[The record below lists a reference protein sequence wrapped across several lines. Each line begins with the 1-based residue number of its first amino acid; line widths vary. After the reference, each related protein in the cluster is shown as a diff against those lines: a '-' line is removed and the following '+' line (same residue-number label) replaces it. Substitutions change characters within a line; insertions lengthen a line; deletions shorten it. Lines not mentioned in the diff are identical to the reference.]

1 VDFLGDRFL
10 VESGCDRNFDFV
22 GCGGVRSHPTKNGTI
37 SCTSLDF
44 SMKILN
50 ASEARANLFSLVE
63 QVNKDHLPRFI
74 TSRQGDAVLLS
85 KSDWESIQETLY
97 LQSIPN
103 LVESIRAAEQMND
116 WVSEDEFLGAL
127 NGLED

>member
-1 VDFLGDRFL
+1 MLGTIAVL
-10 VESGCDRNFDFV
+10 SLLIIL
-22 GCGGVRSHPTKNGTI
+22 VRSPQQKSGTI
-37 SCTSLDF
+37 NCTSFGFL
-44 SMKILN
+44 MKILN
-50 ASEARANLFSLVE
+50 ASEARAKFFSLVE

-103 LVESIRAAEQMND
+103 LVESIRAAEQADD
-116 WVSEDEFLGAL
+116 WVSEEEFLGAL

>member
-1 VDFLGDRFL
+1 
-10 VESGCDRNFDFV
+10 
-22 GCGGVRSHPTKNGTI
+22 
-37 SCTSLDF
+37 
-44 SMKILN
+44 MKILN
-50 ASEARANLFSLVE
+50 ASEARANFFSLVE

-103 LVESIRAAEQMND
+103 LVESIRAAEQADD